1 MRKMRMS
8 NLLSLYEELFQQGRI
23 APNWKNI
30 SFGMAKE
37 ISDDILI
44 VFLSKNTDE
53 LLNEKFEDIEDFKKK
68 VTEILYKNV
77 KIDIDIYKKLTG
89 HLELKF
95 EEIFDNFPLDRIKIL
110 IENKCLKISDPVIEE
125 LVDRIEANRDEENK
139 IKDFSFGLLLI
150 DLFYNMADPNSNV
163 DHVEIFIDFILKE
176 SFKED
181 IKLFLV
187 EEYYSRISEDNKSQ
201 AVEILFKDEDSSI
214 NYAIKNRI
222 IDTQDFVLSDLSI
235 LKDSGTIIDNR
246 NYGIFTNLFFNDK
259 IAPNWSN
266 LLEYVNHPK
275 NNSTLSK
282 FMNRHIGLLIE
293 DNLDEEQKNFIE
305 EFILSNELLDN
316 DVYVQLVDK
325 IDVEIFESINID
337 LSWEKILFLSQKK
350 LLSLNCIELI
360 YQKRDRA
367 EAGVGV
373 ELAEDIILSII
384 ELYRESDTLETHEI
398 WQYLNYKN
406 ILQNKLITKFL
417 SSGIDAISK
426 EMVFQQVVKSYQG
439 SQMTEDFSLI
449 YPLKKVDII
458 KLASLLENDLNCL
471 QLLIYYYE
479 SLNKEDLINVF
490 KYFKDEIYQQLAP
503 DWDKRPK
510 LEVNDIHENI
520 LEKLVVSGYLSP
532 TSLDNKG
539 GEYHIRKIN

>member
-163 DHVEIFIDFILKE
+163 DHVEIFINFILKE

-222 IDTQDFVLSDLSI
+222 IDTQDFVLSDLSV
-235 LKDSGTIIDNR
+235 LKNAHTTINNA
-246 NYGIFTNLFFNDK
+246 NYGIFTHLFSDDK

-266 LLEYVNHPK
+266 LLEYVDHPK
-275 NNSTLSK
+275 NDSVISQ
-282 FMNRHIGLLIE
+282 FINRHIGLLIE
-293 DNLDEEQKNFIE
+293 DNLDEEQKNFVE
-305 EFILSNELLDN
+305 EFIFSNELLDD

-325 IDVEIFESINID
+325 IDVEMFETINID
-337 LSWEKILFLSQKK
+337 LSWNKILYLSQKK
-350 LLSLNCIELI
+350 LLSLNCIEPI